1 MYKHIL
7 VAVEL
12 SDESDSL
19 IDKAAVYAKKFNADV
34 SLIYI
39 DSTHGEIYT
48 EFFDM
53 NLSESKSNVSEK
65 TNRYFERFISRSEV
79 PIKVA
84 LVGTGNI
91 SNKLPDVIEKHEIDL
106 LICGHHHDFWS
117 HFISTSRQLINT
129 SLVDILVHPIV
140 EKKGE

>member
-12 SDESDSL
+12 SEDSDSL
-19 IDKAAVYAKKFNADV
+19 IDKAAIYAKKFDADV

-39 DSTHGEIYT
+39 DSTYGEIYT
-48 EFFDM
+48 EFFD
-53 NLSESKSNVSEK
+53 LTKAEVASNVPDK
-65 TNRYFERFISRSEV
+65 TSRYFKRFIERSEA
-79 PIKVA
+79 PIQAA

-91 SNKLPDVIEKHEIDL
+91 SNKLPDVIKQYDFDL

-117 HFISTSRQLINT
+117 HILSTSRQLINT

-140 EKKGE
+140 PGN